1 MPRARTGEAVKKVGI
16 LVCFFLSVQ
25 VTGHV
30 AETMEW
36 EGLSPAGSEG
46 RRGCL

>member
-1 MPRARTGEAVKKVGI
+1 MPRARTGEAVKSWYT
-16 LVCFFLSVQ
+16 CMFFLSVQ